1 MKFDKFGAF
10 PKTQSQTTQKNDT
23 KNSFSNFLQLL
34 PTILN
39 NSNSPKKPQ
48 ENHVTPTKS
57 SNANAYK
64 EYLARHDAHVK
75 RSRERDK

>member
-10 PKTQSQTTQKNDT
+10 PKTQSPTTQKKDN
-23 KNSFSNFLQLL
+23 KNSFSDFLQLL

-39 NSNSPKKPQ
+39 NSTTQKNSQEEPQ
-48 ENHVTPTKS
+48 TSKIS

-64 EYLARHDAHVK
+64 EYLARHDAHVR
-75 RSRERDK
+75 RSRE